1 MDAIIYIIIFL
12 IGIVFGSFYT
22 LAVYRIPK
30 GQDIT
35 HTRSYCP
42 KCNHR
47 LSFLDLIPVF
57 SYVFLGGKCRY
68 CKDKIRPRYFIIE
81 LISGISFVLIAY
93 LMDLSIENITIIKI
107 IDFAFIALYLTFVI
121 IMAGIDKENR
131 DKTKPIIMYGVIISI
146 IYIVYLCIIDQT
158 SIYRYGIYLLFYLIV
173 LVLDT
178 IALKKKAEDRYTYNI
193 LLTIITMAIFTG
205 EYVTILA
212 IITTLL
218 AIVIYEL
225 LKKTK
230 NKKKN
235 IKKKKKKNNI
245 IKKKKNKKIKKIKNK
260 KNNVENKAVAE
271 NISIGFYLAIPNI
284 IFFIFVLAYYRYLV

>member
-1 MDAIIYIIIFL
+1 MPKFIKKEIQGEKMDIIIYVIIFI

-35 HTRSYCP
+35 HTRSYCT
-42 KCNHR
+42 KCNHK

-57 SYVFLGGKCRY
+57 SYIFLRGKCRY
-68 CKDKIRPRYFIIE
+68 CKEKIRPRYFIIE
-81 LISGISFVLIAY
+81 LISGISFVAIAY
-93 LMDLSIENITIIKI
+93 LMNLNIESITITKI
-107 IDFAFIALYLTFVI
+107 IDFAFIVLYLTFVI
-121 IMAGIDKENR
+121 IMAGIDKEDR
-131 DKTKPIIMYGVIISI
+131 SKTKPIIMYGVIISI
-146 IYIVYLCIIDQT
+146 MYIVYLCIIDQT

-193 LLTIITMAIFTG
+193 LLTVITMAVFTG

-225 LKKTK
+225 LQ
-230 NKKKN
+230 
-235 IKKKKKKNNI
+235 
-245 IKKKKNKKIKKIKNK
+245 KIKNK

-284 IFFIFVLAYYRYLV
+284 IFFIFVLAYYRYFV